1 MHINI
6 LFRKALYVFLSLAII
21 AAPTMQANAASS
33 WGVTSSVSS
42 GSRAIVTASKAGF
55 KSAVNIA
62 PTAGRLGLKL
72 ARGANWAALAYTA
85 IQLAPPLAD
94 IESFQPDYANNR
106 VKYDTKPSLSM
117 QYTINSPAE
126 SFYQNSA
133 SAESLCKS
141 FISAVY
147 PSSTFISVDHD
158 YSSFYVCRFN
168 HPTYGRSGQVMTGYN
183 VTTPSKTEYI
193 AIPAAAAQMITNAKN
208 GHGLS
213 QAAIAETAAEM
224 VIAGDFDADLLS
236 GAVPINDSRPLV
248 PAVPISGNGNV
259 TVGDDG
265 LMTGGDVGA
274 AADASMEAA
283 DKAKKAAQ
291 AAADA
296 ATAGADAAREANDNA
311 QDVIN
316 SAVDQAL
323 KDAAA
328 ASAAQAAK
336 AAKDL
341 ADVRDA
347 ARDAAKDA
355 ADKAARDAETAKD
368 VADRELQDLKD
379 KARDAAEEDKAK
391 ADEAVKEAE
400 KEATKA
406 KERADEAEKALEK
419 AKAEAAKPFEL
430 PAFCS
435 WASVVCEYTEWVK
448 KEYKDTSDWLRK
460 DPADLAPVPVETTDI
475 DIGNW
480 EQKAN
485 AGYVSFSG
493 QCPDGVDIPITFMNA
508 TTNMTISYA
517 PFCRFASLIKP
528 AVIFGAWI
536 SAMMIISGG
545 RSRE

>member
-1 MHINI
+1 
-6 LFRKALYVFLSLAII
+6 
-21 AAPTMQANAASS
+21 
-33 WGVTSSVSS
+33 
-42 GSRAIVTASKAGF
+42 
-55 KSAVNIA
+55 
-62 PTAGRLGLKL
+62 
-72 ARGANWAALAYTA
+72 
-85 IQLAPPLAD
+85 
-94 IESFQPDYANNR
+94 
-106 VKYDTKPSLSM
+106 
-117 QYTINSPAE
+117 
-126 SFYQNSA
+126 
-133 SAESLCKS
+133 
-141 FISAVY
+141 
-147 PSSTFISVDHD
+147 
-158 YSSFYVCRFN
+158 
-168 HPTYGRSGQVMTGYN
+168 MTGYN

-213 QAAIAETAAEM
+213 QAAIAETATEM
-224 VIAGDFDADLLS
+224 VNTGAFDADLLS

-259 TVGDDG
+259 TVGGDIAGDDG
-265 LMTGGDVGA
+265 LITGGDVGA

-291 AAADA
+291 AASDA

-430 PAFCS
+430 PAFCT
-435 WASVVCEYTEWVK
+435 WASVVCEYAEWAK
-448 KEYKDTSDWLRK
+448 AEAATMKDWLK
-460 DPADLAPVPVETTDI
+460 TEAVPLGDENVSITETIEDGWQ
-475 DIGNW
+475 D
-480 EQKAN
+480 KVN
-485 AGYVSFSG
+485 AGYVSFQS
-493 QCPDGVDIPITFMNA
+493 QCPADVEIPLNYMGASHTLNL
-508 TTNMTISYA
+508 SYV
-517 PFCRFASLIKP
+517 PFCSFASLIKP
-528 AVIFGAWI
+528 AVILGAWI
-536 SAMMIISGG
+536 SGLLIISGG